1 MIKILIKMLKCMK
14 KKKEIVKVNTDMRKN
29 NSKKKQT
36 QVIDYDNSN
45 ISEERMIEIQAEAYY
60 RALKRIERDKEKEKE
75 KEINENENNL
85 PKKKKKWYIVL
96 LNLLN
101 IIFFPFILNKNIKDK
116 NKGFYDATLVIFI
129 SLILHYI
136 GIFVWLLGVGIIIV
150 IVNAFSYSI
159 FINILFIILG
169 FFIILLGSTFYVA
182 GSEFEKETD
191 SNKIYAYS
199 ASILALIS
207 CVVGVIALLK
217 GSM

>member
-1 MIKILIKMLKCMK
+1 MSFNMSKKRNK
-14 KKKEIVKVNTDMRKN
+14 KKTKVVIY
-29 NSKKKQT
+29 NSL
-36 QVIDYDNSN
+36 D
-45 ISEERMIEIQAEAYY
+45 ISEEQVIEIQAEAYY
-60 RALKRIERDKEKEKE
+60 RALKRIEKDNE

-101 IIFFPFILNKNIKDK
+101 IIFFPFMLNKNIKDK
-116 NKGFYDATLVIFI
+116 NKGFYDATLVILI

-150 IVNAFSYSI
+150 IVSAFSYSI

-169 FFIILLGSTFYVA
+169 LFIILLGSTFYVA
-182 GSEFEKETD
+182 GNEFEKETD

-217 GSM
+217 GLM